1 MRKRNTRLIAG
12 LMTVAL
18 VVSTVVTQPS
28 VASAAP
34 TKTITVKTQKQL
46 NAALKDKTV
55 TEVVIKTDKNVTL
68 KIEDRKYSK
77 ISLTVASPKATINSY
92 GDFKKI
98 TVNDGKTFTDRG
110 DGNNILVKDKNSL
123 KLVAGKQSSDT
134 DITVSKYAK
143 NGKLTIV
150 NDGDIDTINIKAADT
165 VVVRGNAKK
174 TQPTITVNAAD
185 VDLTTAMNA
194 NVVLNKAASLTVADG
209 AELGS
214 LKVNANADIT
224 VAKGA
229 SVAKVTIAK
238 KASEVNLAADGN
250 INSIVLNSKVSLSV
264 SGDTKKAVAI
274 TNNAEGASINSSVK
288 TDVTL
293 NADASVS
300 LGMGAEGSSVKA
312 GKESVTPTVDNKT
325 DSSVTVTDST
335 GKDTTVESGKSE
347 TITPDTNTGD
357 DNSSGGGSNSNG
369 GGSSSGGSSSN
380 GGGSSSGGSSSNGGG
395 SSSNG
400 GGSSSNGGGSSS
412 NGESGN
418 PDGTGSTGGSGS
430 TEGGSTTGGDPNES
444 SPESIKSLS
453 GDFYIFEDSSIG
465 TTGTEGTISTDLSNG
480 VVTLHPNLSLKPV
493 DGKYRLPIDV
503 ELNDDTY
510 DIEQLSVTAINGDK
524 AGFVTP
530 FMHTGG
536 HLKFY
541 VVLDNNAADK
551 IGAAFYMDYD
561 GEGTKYSKSD
571 LIKIDTSDINFLPAD
586 SEVDPVVTTP
596 SAITGLD
603 LLINDTYFNTSGASS
618 VTKYEDD
625 SDSECKYSIQAT
637 LNYVTDVPEFSDD
650 YAKGYYLPLTIGI
663 PSVVNADD
671 VTLTPADNCV
681 TRVGQ
686 YTIGNGNISFLVR
699 SCKGHENPLQL
710 VIDFDGDG
718 TEWAPYTINVDE
730 SDVVLNVP
738 EGDPADL
745 SVVSELPEGVDLV
758 RADLVCTSLT
768 TDYDYGIVTIDGDM
782 QFDIINGN
790 RNVQFFINMSK
801 GDNVG
806 VAIETAYNI
815 TYHTFDLSSGTVTVQ
830 GDGVWIS
837 KVIELN
843 NSGELNPDS
852 QASFTIYTLEAGPD
866 GTYNLA
872 KAYTINVESTVYV
885 TPAESFDPEQF

>member
-1 MRKRNTRLIAG
+1 MRKRNARLIAG
-12 LMTVAL
+12 LMAVAL
-18 VVSTVVTQPS
+18 VASTVVTQPS

-34 TKTITVKTQKQL
+34 TKTVTVKTQKQL

-77 ISLTVASPKATINSY
+77 ISLTVSSPKATINNY

-134 DITVSKYAK
+134 DITVSKYSK

-150 NDGDIDTINIKAADT
+150 NNGDVDTINIKAANT

-174 TQPTITVNAAD
+174 TQPTITVNAAN
-185 VDLTTAMNA
+185 VGLTTAMNA
-194 NVVLNKAASLTVADG
+194 NVVLNKAASLTVANG

-224 VAKGA
+224 VAEGA

-238 KASEVNLAADGN
+238 NASEVNLVADGSVGN
-250 INSIVLNSKVSLSV
+250 VILDSKATLSV

-300 LGMGAEGSSVKA
+300 LGKGAEGSSVKA
-312 GKESVTPTVDNKT
+312 GKESVTSTVDNKT

-347 TITPDTNTGD
+347 TITTDTNTGD
-357 DNSSGGGSNSNG
+357 DISSG
-369 GGSSSGGSSSN
+369 
-380 GGGSSSGGSSSNGGG
+380 GGSSSNGGG

-412 NGESGN
+412 NGGGSSSG
-418 PDGTGSTGGSGS
+418 GSSSTGGSGS

-493 DGKYRLPIDV
+493 NGKYLLPVSVYSEYMIDLY
-503 ELNDDTY
+503 ELTWNN
-510 DIEQLSVTAINGDK
+510 EAGDVCASCIQPK
-524 AGFVTP
+524 AF
-530 FMHTGG
+530 TGTS
-536 HLKFY
+536 LQFY
-541 VVLDNNAADK
+541 VVLDNDAADN

-561 GEGTKYSKSD
+561 GEGTKFSKSD
-571 LIKIDTSDINFLPAD
+571 LIKVDTSGITFLLTGP
-586 SEVDPVVTTP
+586 EVEPVVTTP
-596 SAITGLD
+596 SAITGLE

-637 LNYVTDVPEFSDD
+637 LNYVTDVPGFSGD
-650 YAKGYYLPLTIGI
+650 YAKGYYLPLTISI
-663 PSVVNADD
+663 PSGVNAEDL
-671 VTLTPADNCV
+671 TLTPADNCI

-686 YTIGNGNISFLVR
+686 CTIGNGNISFLVR
-699 SCKGHENPLQL
+699 SCKGHENPLQII
-710 VIDFDGDG
+710 IDFDGED
-718 TEWAPYTINVDE
+718 TEWAPYTINIDE
-730 SDVVLNVP
+730 SGMVLNVT

-745 SVVSELPEGVDLV
+745 GLKTELPEGVELA
-758 RADLVCTSLT
+758 RAENVNDCLIDNT
-768 TDYDYGIVTIDGDM
+768 TYNNGTVTIS
-782 QFDIINGN
+782 GN
-790 RNVQFFINMSK
+790 TPADTMASQGLVQFFMTLSK
-801 GDNVG
+801 GNNVG
-806 VAIETAYNI
+806 VAIENANGITHNANGI
-815 TYHTFDLSSGTVTVQ
+815 TYHVFDSNSDIVAVDGDTVYISQIVELSYNGQLSYDDQ
-830 GDGVWIS
+830 
-837 KVIELN
+837 K
-843 NSGELNPDS
+843 
-852 QASFTIYTLEAGPD
+852 SFTIYTLETGPD

-872 KAYTINVESTVYV
+872 KAYTINVESTVDV
-885 TPAESFDPEQF
+885 APAESFDPEQF

>member
-1 MRKRNTRLIAG
+1 MRKRNARLIAG
-12 LMTVAL
+12 LMAVAL
-18 VVSTVVTQPS
+18 VASTVVTQPS

-34 TKTITVKTQKQL
+34 TKTVTVKTQKQL

-77 ISLTVASPKATINSY
+77 ISLTVSSPKATINNY

-123 KLVAGKQSSDT
+123 KLVAGKQSSDM

-150 NDGDIDTINIKAADT
+150 NNGDVDTINIKAANT

-174 TQPTITVNAAD
+174 TQPTITVNAAN

-194 NVVLNKAASLTVADG
+194 NVVLNKSATLTVANG
-209 AELGS
+209 TELGS

-224 VAKGA
+224 VAEGA
-229 SVAKVTIAK
+229 SVAKVNVAK
-238 KASEVNLAADGN
+238 KASEVNLVADGSVGN
-250 INSIVLNSKVSLSV
+250 VILDSKATLSV
-264 SGDTKKAVAI
+264 SGDTKKAIAI

-300 LGMGAEGSSVKA
+300 LDKGAEGSSVKA

-357 DNSSGGGSNSNG
+357 DTSSGGGSNNGGGSNSNG
-369 GGSSSGGSSSN
+369 GGSNSNEGGSSS
-380 GGGSSSGGSSSNGGG
+380 GGG

-400 GGSSSNGGGSSS
+400 GGSSSNGG
-412 NGESGN
+412 SGN
-418 PDGTGSTGGSGS
+418 TDGTGGTGGTGGPGSTGGSGS

-453 GDFYIFEDSSIG
+453 GDFYIFEDSRIG
-465 TTGTEGTISTDLSNG
+465 TTGTEGTIETALSNG
-480 VVTLHPNLSLKPV
+480 VVTLHPSLSLKPV
-493 DGKYRLPIDV
+493 NDKYLLPVRVYSEYMIDSY
-503 ELNDDTY
+503 ELIWNNEAGHVYAPCIQPYAFMGTY
-510 DIEQLSVTAINGDK
+510 LEFHI
-524 AGFVTP
+524 
-530 FMHTGG
+530 
-536 HLKFY
+536 
-541 VVLDNNAADK
+541 VLDNNAADK

-637 LNYVTDVPEFSDD
+637 LNYVTDVPGFSDD
-650 YAKGYYLPLTIGI
+650 YAKGYYLPLTISI
-663 PSVVNADD
+663 PSGVNAGD

-686 YTIGNGNISFLVR
+686 CTIGNGNISFLVR

-710 VIDFDGDG
+710 VIDFDGEG
-718 TEWAPYTINVDE
+718 TEWAPYTINIDE
-730 SDVVLNVP
+730 SVIVLNVT
-738 EGDPADL
+738 EGAPADL
-745 SVVSELPEGVDLV
+745 HVVSELPEGVDLA
-758 RADLVCTSLT
+758 RADSVCRSLST
-768 TDYDYGIVTIDGDM
+768 WYADGIVTINGDM
-782 QFDIINGN
+782 QMDIINSN
-790 RNVQFFINMSK
+790 KNVQFFMNISK

-806 VAIETAYNI
+806 VAIKTAYST
-815 TYHTFDLSSGTVTVQ
+815 TYHMFETESTEVAVQ
-830 GDGVWIS
+830 GDVVWIS

-852 QASFTIYTLEAGPD
+852 QASFTIYMLEAGPD

-872 KAYTINVESTVYV
+872 KAYTINVVSEVTVM
-885 TPAESFDPEQF
+885 DPGYDYQ

>member
-18 VVSTVVTQPS
+18 VASTVVTQPS

-34 TKTITVKTQKQL
+34 TKTVTVKTQKQL

-77 ISLTVASPKATINSY
+77 ISLTVSSPKATINNY

-150 NDGDIDTINIKAADT
+150 NNGDVDTINIKAANT

-174 TQPTITVNAAD
+174 TQPTITVNAAN

-194 NVVLNKAASLTVADG
+194 NVVLNKSATLTVANG

-238 KASEVNLAADGN
+238 KASEVNLAADGSVGN
-250 INSIVLNSKVSLSV
+250 VILDSKATLSV

-274 TNNAEGASINSSVK
+274 TNNVEGASINSSVK

-300 LGMGAEGSSVKA
+300 LGKGAEGSSVKA

-357 DNSSGGGSNSNG
+357 DNSSGGGTSNG
-369 GGSSSGGSSSN
+369 GGSSSGGSSS
-380 GGGSSSGGSSSNGGG
+380 GGSS
-395 SSSNG
+395 
-400 GGSSSNGGGSSS
+400 
-412 NGESGN
+412 
-418 PDGTGSTGGSGS
+418 STGGSGS

-524 AGFVTP
+524 VGFVTP

-551 IGAAFYMDYD
+551 IGAAFYMNYD

-625 SDSECKYSIQAT
+625 SDSECTYSIQAT
-637 LNYVTDVPEFSDD
+637 LNYVTDVRGFEGD
-650 YAKGYYLPLTIGI
+650 YANGYYLPLTIGI
-663 PSVVNADD
+663 PSGVNTDNL
-671 VTLTPADNCV
+671 TLTPADNCV

-686 YTIGNGNISFLVR
+686 CTIDNGTIHALVR
-699 SCKGHENPLQL
+699 SCKGHEHPLQL
-710 VIDFDGDG
+710 VIDFDGEG
-718 TEWAPYTINVDE
+718 TEWAPYTINIDE
-730 SDVVLNVP
+730 SDVALNVP

-745 SVVSELPEGVDLV
+745 GLTTELPEGVELA
-758 RADLVCTSLT
+758 RADLVCTNLT

-852 QASFTIYTLEAGPD
+852 QASFTIYMLEAGPD

-872 KAYTINVESTVYV
+872 KAYTIKVVSEVTV
-885 TPAESFDPEQF
+885 TDPGYDYQ

>member
-34 TKTITVKTQKQL
+34 TNSVTVKTQKQL

-77 ISLTVASPKATINSY
+77 ISLTVASPKATINNY

-150 NDGDIDTINIKAADT
+150 NNGDVDAINIKAADT
-165 VVVRGNAKK
+165 VIVRGNAKK

-229 SVAKVTIAK
+229 SVDKVTVAK
-238 KASEVNLAADGN
+238 NASEVNLAADGSVGTV
-250 INSIVLNSKVSLSV
+250 ILDSKATLSV

-274 TNNAEGASINSSVK
+274 TSNAEGASINSSIK

-300 LGMGAEGSSVKA
+300 LSKGAEGSSVKA
-312 GKESVTPTVDNKT
+312 GNESVTPTVDNKT

-357 DNSSGGGSNSNG
+357 DNSSGGGTSNG
-369 GGSSSGGSSSN
+369 GGSSSGGSSS
-380 GGGSSSGGSSSNGGG
+380 GGSS
-395 SSSNG
+395 
-400 GGSSSNGGGSSS
+400 
-412 NGESGN
+412 
-418 PDGTGSTGGSGS
+418 STGGSGS

-637 LNYVTDVPEFSDD
+637 LNYVTDVPGFSDD
-650 YAKGYYLPLTIGI
+650 YAKGYYLPLTISI
-663 PSVVNADD
+663 PSGVNAGD

-686 YTIGNGNISFLVR
+686 CTIGNGNISFLVR

-710 VIDFDGDG
+710 VIDFDGEG
-718 TEWAPYTINVDE
+718 TEWAPYTINIDE
-730 SDVVLNVP
+730 SVIVLNVT

-745 SVVSELPEGVDLV
+745 HVVFELPEGIDITK
-758 RADLVCTSLT
+758 ADFVCNNLT
-768 TDYDYGIVTIDGDM
+768 TGYDDGIVTIGGDM
-782 QFDIINGN
+782 QFDITNGN

-830 GDGVWIS
+830 GDDVWIS

-852 QASFTIYTLEAGPD
+852 QASFTIYMLEAGPD

-872 KAYTINVESTVYV
+872 KAYTINVVSEVTV
-885 TPAESFDPEQF
+885 TDPGYDYQ